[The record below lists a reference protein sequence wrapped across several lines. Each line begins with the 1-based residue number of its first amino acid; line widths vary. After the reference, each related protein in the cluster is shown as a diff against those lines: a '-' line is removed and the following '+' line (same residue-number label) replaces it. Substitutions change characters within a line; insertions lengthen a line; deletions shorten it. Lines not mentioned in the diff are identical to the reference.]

1 MVSVNGNGNNFFKA
15 NEYGIDKKELKS
27 LKKELAGVDFN
38 GDGKVD
44 HKDAKELK
52 EVIKNGDLGA
62 YLDRVGNDIQGV
74 MGLHLTGKVDGTEAM
89 AKAKTIAELE
99 AIVDEMQLDPNTDK
113 AKVVSYIKMANIAR
127 IEKEQQDYEAFMTK
141 LQDTTTESNMESY
154 FASSSFFT
162 ELNEF
167 FGIA

>member
-27 LKKELAGVDFN
+27 LKKETANVDFN

-44 HKDAKELK
+44 HKDTKELK
-52 EVIKNGDLGA
+52 EAIKNGDLGA

-127 IEKEQQDYEAFMTK
+127 IEKEQQNYADLMTR
-141 LQDTTTESNMESY
+141 LQDTATASRMEDF
-154 FASSSFFT
+154 FAT
-162 ELNEF
+162 PEMQTLNNL